1 MEKMDSGEQYQF
13 TWPGKKAA
21 AELSRSQ
28 KELRQE
34 QERSLGRDGT
44 RGGMDSENIYIEGDN
59 LDALKLLQ
67 KEYAG
72 RVKLVYIDPP
82 YNLSLIHI

>member
-1 MEKMDSGEQYQF
+1 
-13 TWPGKKAA
+13 
-21 AELSRSQ
+21 
-28 KELRQE
+28 
-34 QERSLGRDGT
+34 
-44 RGGMDSENIYIEGDN
+44 MDSENIYIEGDN

-82 YNLSLIHI
+82 YNTGADFIYGDNFARPKRQCSGGDGTDYGRLHEIGRAHV